1 MAANAAKTNHPVH
14 ELIRNRWSPRSF
26 SSKPVERE
34 KLLSIL
40 EAARWAPSCFG
51 EEPSR
56 YVVATSDDPEGLK
69 AAQSVVAEGNSWA
82 YAAPVLIC
90 SIAKSAFTQNDKPNR
105 WAEHDL
111 GAASMSM
118 FIEAFNQGLVM
129 HEMGGYDPE
138 KAREVFGIPEGH
150 ESVAMIAVGY
160 LDPPE
165 KIKDNE
171 RWYAGEIAERTRKP
185 MEEIVFANR
194 FGQPLK

>member
-1 MAANAAKTNHPVH
+1 MADNAAKTNHPVH

-51 EEPSR
+51 EEPWR

-82 YAAPVLIC
+82 YNAPVLIC
-90 SIAKSAFTQNDKPNR
+90 SIARSTFSYNDKPNR

-111 GAASMSM
+111 GA
-118 FIEAFNQGLVM
+118 
-129 HEMGGYDPE
+129 
-138 KAREVFGIPEGH
+138 
-150 ESVAMIAVGY
+150 
-160 LDPPE
+160 
-165 KIKDNE
+165 
-171 RWYAGEIAERTRKP
+171 
-185 MEEIVFANR
+185 
-194 FGQPLK
+194 

>member
-1 MAANAAKTNHPVH
+1 MADNAAKTNHPVH
-14 ELIRNRWSPRSF
+14 ELIRNRWSPRSI

-51 EEPSR
+51 EEPWR

-69 AAQSVVAEGNSWA
+69 AAQGVVMEGNSWA
-82 YAAPVLIC
+82 YNAPVLIC
-90 SIAKSAFTQNDKPNR
+90 SIAKTTFTQNGKPNR

-111 GAASMSM
+111 GAASMSI
-118 FIEAFNQGLVM
+118 FLEAFHQGLVM

-138 KAREVFGIPEGH
+138 KAREVFGIPEGY
-150 ESVAMIAVGY
+150 ESVAMMAVGY

-171 RWYAGEIAERTRKP
+171 KWYAGEIAERTRKP
-185 MEEIVFANR
+185 MEEIVFVNR

>member
-14 ELIRNRWSPRSF
+14 ELIKNRWSPRSF
-26 SSKPVERE
+26 SSMPVERE

-51 EEPSR
+51 EEPWR

-69 AAQSVVAEGNSWA
+69 AAQSAVMEGNSWA
-82 YAAPVLIC
+82 FNAPVLIC
-90 SIAKSAFTQNDKPNR
+90 SIARSTFAYNDKPNR

-118 FIEAFNQGLVM
+118 FLEAFSQGLVM

-138 KAREVFGIPEGH
+138 KAREVFGIPEGY
-150 ESVAMIAVGY
+150 ESLAMIAVGY
-160 LDPPE
+160 PDSPE

-171 RWYAGEIAERTRKP
+171 KWYAGEIAERTRKP

-194 FGQPLK
+194 FGQPMK